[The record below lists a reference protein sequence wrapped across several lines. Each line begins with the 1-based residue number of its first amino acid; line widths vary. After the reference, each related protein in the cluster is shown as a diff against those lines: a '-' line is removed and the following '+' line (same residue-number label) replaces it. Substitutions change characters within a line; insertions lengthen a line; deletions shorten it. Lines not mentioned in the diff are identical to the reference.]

1 MVIFLSTI
9 LFDAYRSKAKRNL
22 EEQRVL
28 LDKLQEKYNLVQIFD
43 ILKEDY
49 QEIVWDLMDVMAA
62 KMEKSD
68 EKE

>member
-1 MVIFLSTI
+1 M
-9 LFDAYRSKAKRNL
+9 
-22 EEQRVL
+22 
-28 LDKLQEKYNLVQIFD
+28 DKLQEKYNLVQIFD

-68 EKE
+68 EKELT

>member
-1 MVIFLSTI
+1 MG
-9 LFDAYRSKAKRNL
+9 RSKAKRNL

-68 EKE
+68 EKELT